1 MGREITIDDN
11 RDEELQEKEEEIW
24 VRLLSYLVGVKIRN
38 QQKEK
43 LWTQ

>member
-24 VRLLSYLVGVKIRN
+24 VRILGYLVGVKICN
-38 QQKEK
+38 Q
-43 LWTQ
+43 

>member
-38 QQKEK
+38 Q
-43 LWTQ
+43 